1 MSKLIGYI
9 DFDGV
14 LLDTEKEL
22 FKEYHELKNK
32 GIDITRERYLIEKDW
47 EIWLKQANIIG
58 DSLEILK
65 ENFEKD
71 FSILTTIHSFN
82 EGKAKIDYLRKNGV
96 KDNVILVP
104 YICKKHEVV
113 DPKGNVLVDD
123 YGGNLIGWQ
132 ASGGVA
138 IRFSNSSQKKYDD
151 FSVVS
156 NLNMAFEIIE
166 QLRID

>member
-47 EIWLKQANIIG
+47 EIWLKQADIIG

-65 ENFEKD
+65 KNFERD
-71 FSILTTIHSFN
+71 F
-82 EGKAKIDYLRKNGV
+82 
-96 KDNVILVP
+96 
-104 YICKKHEVV
+104 
-113 DPKGNVLVDD
+113 
-123 YGGNLIGWQ
+123 
-132 ASGGVA
+132 
-138 IRFSNSSQKKYDD
+138 
-151 FSVVS
+151 
-156 NLNMAFEIIE
+156 
-166 QLRID
+166 

>member
-47 EIWLKQANIIG
+47 EIWLKQADIIG

-65 ENFEKD
+65 KNFERD

-82 EGKAKIDYLRKNGV
+82 EGRQRLT
-96 KDNVILVP
+96 ILGRM
-104 YICKKHEVV
+104 E
-113 DPKGNVLVDD
+113 
-123 YGGNLIGWQ
+123 
-132 ASGGVA
+132 
-138 IRFSNSSQKKYDD
+138 
-151 FSVVS
+151 
-156 NLNMAFEIIE
+156 
-166 QLRID
+166 